1 MKLFASIDQGTS
13 STRTII
19 FDKDLKT
26 VDSRQEAYELNFPN
40 SGWVEIDPEVL
51 RNSVMNTMEPLVDK
65 YKDKLNSISITNQ
78 RESTIIWN
86 KKTGNAIYP
95 IIVWQDRRTEGYC
108 NELKRQGHE
117 SMIQNKTGLVI
128 DPYFSA
134 TKIKWILNNVKQA
147 KVLLKSNNLLFGT
160 VDTFLIWKLTKG
172 KQHLTEASNASRTM
186 LYNINNNKWD
196 KEILKKLNIP
206 QKILP
211 EVKNSADNF
220 GKTDKKITGVEI
232 SISAV
237 LGDQQ
242 AAAFGQTCF
251 EKGSIKSTYGT
262 GAFVIMNT
270 GPKKI
275 NSKNKLLTTICYR
288 LNNKNTYALEGSI
301 FIAGAG
307 VQWLRDKVKLIKK
320 APETEKISKS
330 SKVNDGVF
338 VVPAFS
344 GMGAPYWRPDARGVI
359 TGLTRDSDWK
369 SIVRATVES
378 VGYQSFDLFDSMN
391 KDGLKPKIVKVDGG
405 MVANN
410 WFTQFLADIINLK
423 VVRPKILE
431 TTALGVAL
439 LAGLQI
445 GEYKSLNQIK
455 NMWKK
460 DRVFSPNIKKTLRN
474 ELLAGWKLA
483 IPGPPLR
490 TLCLLFERF
499 HPRGTRSPARPP
511 ILRSLQLPVLRLR
524 YGRFGFHLRHSIPQH
539 VPPL

>member
-1 MKLFASIDQGTS
+1 MKKFIISIDQGTTS
-13 STRTII
+13 SRVIL
-19 FDKDLKT
+19 FDTKGNIVFVSQFEFK
-26 VDSRQEAYELNFPN
+26 QYFPKN
-40 SGWVEIDPEVL
+40 GWVEHNPNEIWSTTLKALKQVI
-51 RNSVMNTMEPLVDK
+51 NK
-65 YKDKLNSISITNQ
+65 AKKLKGHILTIGITNQ
-78 RESTIIWN
+78 RETTILWN
-86 KKTGNAIYP
+86 KKTGKPIYNA
-95 IIVWQDRRTEGYC
+95 IVWQDRRTQDYC
-108 NELKRQGHE
+108 KLLKKKNYENLFR
-117 SMIQNKTGLVI
+117 NKTGLFI

-134 TKIKWILNNVKQA
+134 TKIKWILDNVKIS
-147 KVLLKSNNLLFGT
+147 KKLLSSNDLLFGT

-439 LAGLQI
+439 LAGYQI
-445 GEYKSLNQIK
+445 GEYKSLDQIK
-455 NMWKK
+455 DMWKK
-460 DRVFSPNIKKTLRN
+460 DRIFNPKMKKNFRKD
-474 ELLAGWKLA
+474 LLNGWKLA
-483 IPGPPLR
+483 IKK
-490 TLCLLFERF
+490 TL
-499 HPRGTRSPARPP
+499 A
-511 ILRSLQLPVLRLR
+511 
-524 YGRFGFHLRHSIPQH
+524 
-539 VPPL
+539 

>member
-1 MKLFASIDQGTS
+1 MKKFIISIDQGTTS
-13 STRTII
+13 SRVIL
-19 FDKDLKT
+19 FDTKGNI
-26 VDSRQEAYELNFPN
+26 VFVSQYEFKQYFPKN
-40 SGWVEIDPEVL
+40 GWVEHNPNEIWSTTL
-51 RNSVMNTMEPLVDK
+51 RALKQVINK
-65 YKDKLNSISITNQ
+65 AKKLKGHILTIGITNQ
-78 RESTIIWN
+78 RETTILWN
-86 KKTGNAIYP
+86 KKTGKPIYNA
-95 IIVWQDRRTEGYC
+95 IVWQDRRTQDYC
-108 NELKRQGHE
+108 KLLKKRNYE
-117 SMIQNKTGLVI
+117 NLFRNKTGLFI

-134 TKIKWILNNVKQA
+134 TKIKWILDNVKISQ
-147 KVLLKSNNLLFGT
+147 KLLSSNNLLFGT

-330 SKVNDGVF
+330 SKINDGVF

-439 LAGLQI
+439 LAGYQI

-460 DRVFSPNIKKTLRN
+460 DRIFNPKMKQNFRKD
-474 ELLAGWKLA
+474 LLNGWKLA
-483 IPGPPLR
+483 IKK
-490 TLCLLFERF
+490 TL
-499 HPRGTRSPARPP
+499 A
-511 ILRSLQLPVLRLR
+511 
-524 YGRFGFHLRHSIPQH
+524 
-539 VPPL
+539 

>member
-1 MKLFASIDQGTS
+1 MKKFIISIDQGTTS
-13 STRTII
+13 SRVIL
-19 FDKDLKT
+19 FDTKGNI
-26 VDSRQEAYELNFPN
+26 VFVSQYEFKQYFPKN
-40 SGWVEIDPEVL
+40 GWVEHNPNEIWSTTLKALKQVI
-51 RNSVMNTMEPLVDK
+51 NK
-65 YKDKLNSISITNQ
+65 AKKLKGHILTIGITNQ
-78 RESTIIWN
+78 RETTILWN
-86 KKTGNAIYP
+86 KKTGKPIYNA
-95 IIVWQDRRTEGYC
+95 IVWQDRRTQDYC
-108 NELKRQGHE
+108 KLLKKKNYENLFR
-117 SMIQNKTGLVI
+117 NKTGLFI

-134 TKIKWILNNVKQA
+134 TKIKWILDNVKIS
-147 KVLLKSNNLLFGT
+147 KKLLSSNDLLFGT

-405 MVANN
+405 MVMNN
-410 WFTQFLADIINLK
+410 WFSQFLSDIVNVK
-423 VVRPKILE
+423 VLRPKVQE
-431 TTALGVAL
+431 TTALGAAFM
-439 LAGLQI
+439 AGLQI
-445 GEYKSLNQIK
+445 GVYKS
-455 NMWKK
+455 
-460 DRVFSPNIKKTLRN
+460 
-474 ELLAGWKLA
+474 
-483 IPGPPLR
+483 
-490 TLCLLFERF
+490 CLLYTSPS
-499 HPRGTRSPARPP
+499 PRDCT
-511 ILRSLQLPVLRLR
+511 
-524 YGRFGFHLRHSIPQH
+524 
-539 VPPL
+539 

>member
-1 MKLFASIDQGTS
+1 MKKFIISIDQGTTS
-13 STRTII
+13 SRVILFDTRGNIV
-19 FDKDLKT
+19 F
-26 VDSRQEAYELNFPN
+26 VSQYEFKQYFPKN
-40 SGWVEIDPEVL
+40 GWVEHNPNEIWSTTLKALKQVI
-51 RNSVMNTMEPLVDK
+51 NK
-65 YKDKLNSISITNQ
+65 AKKLKGHILTIGITNQ
-78 RESTIIWN
+78 RETTILWN
-86 KKTGNAIYP
+86 KKTGKPIYNA
-95 IIVWQDRRTEGYC
+95 IVWQDRRTQDYC
-108 NELKRQGHE
+108 KLLKKKNYENLFR
-117 SMIQNKTGLVI
+117 NKTGLFI

-134 TKIKWILNNVKQA
+134 TKIKWILDNVKIS
-147 KVLLKSNNLLFGT
+147 KKLLSSNDLLFGT

-439 LAGLQI
+439 LAGYQI
-445 GEYKSLNQIK
+445 GEHKSLNQIK
-455 NMWKK
+455 DMWKK
-460 DRVFSPNIKKTLRN
+460 DRIFKPKMKQNFRKD
-474 ELLAGWKLA
+474 LLNGWKLA
-483 IPGPPLR
+483 IKK
-490 TLCLLFERF
+490 TL
-499 HPRGTRSPARPP
+499 A
-511 ILRSLQLPVLRLR
+511 
-524 YGRFGFHLRHSIPQH
+524 
-539 VPPL
+539 